1 MSAII
6 ISLLL
11 VYCHGFTITMSNK
24 MGTNWNNLQFSVKES
39 ARKWFINRATKK
51 GIPWNSLYDKN
62 VALQEEIV
70 KRMEQKEDKSISYPN
85 YFIRP
90 FHGYDDGNMNWRAVH
105 EAEAATLS
113 IAAGYW
119 ENIDPYITQEWMR
132 TNITKNIKDYY
143 ENIQTTLPKKILDV
157 GCSIGIS
164 TEFLYRDFHNISSI
178 DGIDLSPYFIALA
191 DYRAED
197 KKLKIDYTHGNAENT
212 PYFENTYNLI
222 VCNFI
227 FHELPEKAANDIM
240 NELYRILSYDGVLAI
255 VDMDPKHLDK
265 TLNNNIFRKWAFEST
280 EPHIYNYYL
289 RDTKNML
296 SKCGFQSIEKRRND
310 PLNSVWLGVK
320 RHDYSPLKIKTFPN
334 VKKIEKTNNDN
345 KNIINIKQLIST

>member
-1 MSAII
+1 MYFVVVYLLF
-6 ISLLL
+6 IS
-11 VYCHGFTITMSNK
+11 CHGLNLK
-24 MGTNWNNLQFSVKES
+24 MTNRMNTNWSSLQFSVKEN
-39 ARKWFINRATKK
+39 ARKWFISRATKK
-51 GIPWNSLYDKN
+51 GIPWNSLYKKN
-62 VALQEEIV
+62 VALQDEIV

-119 ENIDPYITQEWMR
+119 ENVDPYITQEWMR
-132 TNITKNIKDYY
+132 SNITKNIKNYFDD
-143 ENIQTTLPKKILDV
+143 IHTTLPKKILDV

-164 TEFLYRDFHNISSI
+164 TEFLYRDFHTSSSV

-197 KKLKIDYTHGNAENT
+197 QKLKIDYTHGNAEDT
-212 PYFENTYNLI
+212 PYLENTYNLI
-222 VCNFI
+222 VCNFV
-227 FHELPEKAANDIM
+227 FHELPEEAAIDIM
-240 NELYRILSYDGVLAI
+240 DELYRILAYDGVLVI

-265 TLNNNIFRKWAFEST
+265 TLNNNVFRKWAFEST

-289 RDTKNML
+289 RDTKNMMA
-296 SKCGFQSIEKRRND
+296 KCGLRSIEKRRND
-310 PLNSVWLGVK
+310 PLNSLWMGVK
-320 RHDYSPLKIKTFPN
+320 RHDYSPLKLKAFPGS
-334 VKKIEKTNNDN
+334 KKIEKKNDED
-345 KNIINIKQLIST
+345 NIINMKQLMTI

>member
-1 MSAII
+1 MYFVVVYLLF
-6 ISLLL
+6 IS
-11 VYCHGFTITMSNK
+11 CHGLHIKMSNR
-24 MGTNWNNLQFSVKES
+24 MNTNWSSLQFSVKEN
-39 ARKWFINRATKK
+39 ARKWFISRATKK
-51 GIPWNSLYDKN
+51 GIPWNSLYKKN
-62 VALQEEIV
+62 VALQDEIV

-119 ENIDPYITQEWMR
+119 ENVDPYITQEWMR
-132 TNITKNIKDYY
+132 SNITKNIKSYFDD
-143 ENIQTTLPKKILDV
+143 IHTTLPKKILDV

-164 TEFLYRDFHNISSI
+164 TEFLYRDFRDISSV

-191 DYRAED
+191 DYRAENQ
-197 KKLKIDYTHGNAENT
+197 KLKIDYTHGNAENT
-212 PYFENTYNLI
+212 PYIENTYNLI
-222 VCNFI
+222 VCNFV
-227 FHELPEKAANDIM
+227 FHELPEQAASDIM
-240 NELYRILSYDGVLAI
+240 DELYRILAYDGVLVI

-289 RDTKNML
+289 RDTKNMMAKSGL
-296 SKCGFQSIEKRRND
+296 RSIEKRRND
-310 PLNSVWLGVK
+310 PLNSLWMGVK
-320 RHDYSPLKIKTFPN
+320 RHDYSPLKLKAFQNT
-334 VKKIEKTNNDN
+334 KKIEKKNDED
-345 KNIINIKQLIST
+345 NIINMKQLMTI

>member
-1 MSAII
+1 MYFVVVYLLF
-6 ISLLL
+6 IS
-11 VYCHGFTITMSNK
+11 CHGLNLK
-24 MGTNWNNLQFSVKES
+24 MTNRMNTNWSSLQFSVKEN
-39 ARKWFINRATKK
+39 ARKWFISRATKK
-51 GIPWNSLYDKN
+51 GIPWNSLYKKN
-62 VALQEEIV
+62 VALQDEIV

-119 ENIDPYITQEWMR
+119 ENVDPYITQEWMR
-132 TNITKNIKDYY
+132 SNITKNIKNYFDD
-143 ENIQTTLPKKILDV
+143 IHTTLPKKILDV

-164 TEFLYRDFHNISSI
+164 TEFLYRDFHTSSSV

-197 KKLKIDYTHGNAENT
+197 QKLKIDYTHGNAEDT
-212 PYFENTYNLI
+212 PYLENTYNLI
-222 VCNFI
+222 VCNFV
-227 FHELPEKAANDIM
+227 FHELPEEAAIDIM
-240 NELYRILSYDGVLAI
+240 DELYRILAYDGVLVI

-265 TLNNNIFRKWAFEST
+265 TLNNNIFFLFSFEST

-289 RDTKNML
+289 RDTKNMMA
-296 SKCGFQSIEKRRND
+296 KCGLRSIEKRRND
-310 PLNSVWLGVK
+310 PLNSLWMGVK
-320 RHDYSPLKIKTFPN
+320 RHDYSPLKLKAFPGC
-334 VKKIEKTNNDN
+334 
-345 KNIINIKQLIST
+345 S

>member
-1 MSAII
+1 MYFVVVYLLF
-6 ISLLL
+6 IS
-11 VYCHGFTITMSNK
+11 CHGLHIKMSNR
-24 MGTNWNNLQFSVKES
+24 MNTNWSSLQFSVKEN
-39 ARKWFINRATKK
+39 ARKWFISRATKK
-51 GIPWNSLYDKN
+51 GIPWNSLYKKN
-62 VALQEEIV
+62 VALQDEIV

-119 ENIDPYITQEWMR
+119 ENVDPYITQEWMR
-132 TNITKNIKDYY
+132 SNITKNIKSYFDD
-143 ENIQTTLPKKILDV
+143 IHTTLPKKILDV

-164 TEFLYRDFHNISSI
+164 TEFLYRDFRDISSV

-191 DYRAED
+191 DYRAENQ
-197 KKLKIDYTHGNAENT
+197 KLKIDYTHGNAENT
-212 PYFENTYNLI
+212 PYIENTYNLI
-222 VCNFI
+222 VCNFV
-227 FHELPEKAANDIM
+227 FHELPEQAASDIM
-240 NELYRILSYDGVLAI
+240 DELYRILAYDGVLVI

-289 RDTKNML
+289 RDTKNMMA
-296 SKCGFQSIEKRRND
+296 KCGLRSIEKRRND
-310 PLNSVWLGVK
+310 PLNSLWMGVK
-320 RHDYSPLKIKTFPN
+320 RHDYSPLKLKAFQNT
-334 VKKIEKTNNDN
+334 KKIEKKNDED
-345 KNIINIKQLIST
+345 NIINMKQLMAI